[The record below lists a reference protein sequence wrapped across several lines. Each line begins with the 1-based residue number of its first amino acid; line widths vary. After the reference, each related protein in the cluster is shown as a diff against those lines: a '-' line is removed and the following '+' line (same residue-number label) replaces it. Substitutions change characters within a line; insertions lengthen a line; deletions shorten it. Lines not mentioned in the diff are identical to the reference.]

1 MGYKRFVFAKLKLV
15 IMNKKILVLGAG
27 IMQIPVIKKVKE
39 LGYIPIVAD
48 FAIDA
53 PGFKYSDNNYIV
65 STLDYEGILSVAK
78 KEQVDGILTTSDAPV
93 RVVAKIAKQLGFKS
107 MSEETAE
114 ICTNKLKQR
123 TLFKENNVGCPDF
136 VIVHS
141 RLRDITFSS
150 FPCIVKPIDSSASRG
165 VSIAVNDEDLRKAI
179 DYAFDFSRS
188 ETVLVEQFIE
198 GREFSV
204 ETFTQNK
211 ETTVVAIT
219 EKHLLNNGYFV
230 ENTHIEPA
238 NITSIEYELITNEVM
253 NAIVTIGLDNAPSH
267 TEVKLCNG
275 KVYIIEIACRLG
287 GDYITSDLCP
297 LSTGVDMLENLVKV
311 SVGEKVNVSHKKAKC
326 AAVQFVNNFNYESCK
341 SYIELNKDNIVR
353 YEIQPYSD
361 KIIKNSLD
369 RLGYIIIEGN
379 DQEYINLELSKMNII

>member
-1 MGYKRFVFAKLKLV
+1 
-15 IMNKKILVLGAG
+15 MNKKILVLGAG
-27 IMQIPVIKKVKE
+27 IMQIPVIKKISE
-39 LGYIPIVAD
+39 LGYTSIVAD
-48 FAIDA
+48 FAADA
-53 PGFKYSDNNYIV
+53 PGFKFSDNNHIV
-65 STLDYEGILSVAK
+65 STLDYEGILSIAK
-78 KEQVDGILTTSDAPV
+78 KERVDGILTTSDAPV
-93 RVVAKIAKQLGFKS
+93 RVVAKVAKQLGFNA

-123 TLFKENNVGCPDF
+123 ILFKENNVGSPDF

-141 RLRDITFSS
+141 SSRDISFSS

-165 VSIAVNDEDLRKAI
+165 VSIAKNADDLRNAI
-179 DYAFDFSRS
+179 DYAFEFSKS

-204 ETFTQNK
+204 ETFTQNN
-211 ETTVVAIT
+211 ETTVVSIT
-219 EKHLLNNGYFV
+219 EKHLLDNGYFV

-238 NITSIEYELITNEVM
+238 NITDCENELIKKEVM
-253 NAIVTIGLDNAPSH
+253 NAIASIGLDNAPSH
-267 TEVKLCNG
+267 TEVKLWNG

-311 SVGEKVNVSHKKAKC
+311 SVGEKVNVSHKKTKC
-326 AAVQFVNNFNYESCK
+326 AAVQFINNFNYESCK
-341 SYIELNKDNIVR
+341 LYIELNKDNIVR

-361 KIIKNSLD
+361 KTIKNSLD
-369 RLGYIIIEGN
+369 RLGYIIIEGD
-379 DQEYINLELSKMNII
+379 DQEYINLELSKMI